1 MKIRKL
7 RKDLVFYSRIIP
19 RLISGVCSRIIS
31 RSINEVFAGRANITA
46 R

>member
-1 MKIRKL
+1 L
-7 RKDLVFYSRIIP
+7 RKDLIFYGHIIP
-19 RLISGVCSRIIS
+19 RLISDVCGRIIS